1 MATVE
6 RTQSFK
12 QLNAARLTDAE
23 STNNSSLNSRQYS
36 DLDLFFTKKSSNKDV
51 NILSNITAVKRS
63 VRNLIL
69 TNFYEKPF
77 HPEIGSG
84 VRGLLFEN
92 MTPLTSIALSQA
104 VRDVIENYEPRARVE
119 NVQAL
124 PRIDI
129 NAYHLNIIFTISNAP
144 TELIELGIVLE
155 TLR

>member
-84 VRGLLFEN
+84 VRGL
-92 MTPLTSIALSQA
+92 
-104 VRDVIENYEPRARVE
+104 
-119 NVQAL
+119 
-124 PRIDI
+124 
-129 NAYHLNIIFTISNAP
+129 
-144 TELIELGIVLE
+144 
-155 TLR
+155 